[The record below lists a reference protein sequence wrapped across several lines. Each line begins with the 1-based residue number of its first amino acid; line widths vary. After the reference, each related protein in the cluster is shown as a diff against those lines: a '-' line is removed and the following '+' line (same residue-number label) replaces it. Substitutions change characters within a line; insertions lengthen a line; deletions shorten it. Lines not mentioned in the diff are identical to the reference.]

1 MIKGHR
7 YAQVPGRE
15 GYVSCKS
22 CKSTKKI
29 AQLNMAGKCAYAP
42 EYAEGNSIVWVA
54 RVKGHRLKRS
64 YGESY
69 SAACTHFHK
78 EYLGMPRKPC
88 DAVLVE

>member
-1 MIKGHR
+1 MVKGHR
-7 YAQVPGRE
+7 YAPVPGRE

-42 EYAEGNSIVWVA
+42 EYAEGNSIEWAA
-54 RVKGHRLKRS
+54 RVKGHRLRRS
-64 YGESY
+64 NGETY
-69 SAACTHFHK
+69 SATCTYCHK
-78 EYLGMPRKPC
+78 EYLGMPRRPC